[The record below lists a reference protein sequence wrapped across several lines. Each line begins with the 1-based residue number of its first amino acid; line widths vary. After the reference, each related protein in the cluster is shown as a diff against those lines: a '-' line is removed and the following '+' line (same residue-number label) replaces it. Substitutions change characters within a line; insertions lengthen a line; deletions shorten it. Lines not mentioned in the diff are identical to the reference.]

1 MNKPTY
7 FEVCGIAYSLK
18 NFDERRFYYRYALFS
33 NAVKMAKSLSDCD
46 DVFTDVDII
55 DMTTGEVVAT
65 YKNGEQTYT
74 SEYTKDV
81 LSPL

>member
-18 NFDERRFYYRYALFS
+18 NLTEKRFYYRYALLS
-33 NAVKMAKSLSDCD
+33 NAIEMAKSLSDCG

-65 YKNGEQTYT
+65 YKNDEQTYK
-74 SEYTKDV
+74 SK
-81 LSPL
+81 